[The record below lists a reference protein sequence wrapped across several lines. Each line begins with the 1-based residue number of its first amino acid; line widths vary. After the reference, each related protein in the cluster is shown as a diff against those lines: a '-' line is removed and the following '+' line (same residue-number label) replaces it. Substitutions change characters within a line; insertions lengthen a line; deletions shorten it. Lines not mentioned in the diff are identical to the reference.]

1 MNNNKFNTLND
12 REWLRLTGIKKSTFN
27 KMLDILKVAEIEKF
41 KKGGKTNKLS
51 LENRLLMTLLY
62 WREYQTYFHLGK
74 SFDISEANCYRNIK
88 WIEDILIKN
97 SDFQQLAGKKALI
110 NDYFNDKTI
119 IIDATE
125 TPIQRPKKGQKQSYS
140 GKKKKHTIKT
150 QVIIEQETKKIIAT
164 SFSLGKKYDYALFKE
179 SKIPILKNT
188 KLIFDSGYQGIQKN
202 HNNVLIPKK
211 KTKKNPLNKEQK
223 QYNRLVS
230 KKIIIIEN
238 IFAILKKFKII
249 TEKYRNRRKRFGLR
263 FNLIASIY
271 NLQLL
276 YLT

>member
-1 MNNNKFNTLND
+1 M
-12 REWLRLTGIKKSTFN
+12 RLTGIKKSTFN

-188 KLIFDSGYQGIQKN
+188 KLIVDSGYQGIQKN
-202 HNNVLIPKK
+202 HNNVLIPTK

-223 QYNRLVS
+223 QYNRPVS
-230 KKIIIIEN
+230 KMRIIIEN

>member
-1 MNNNKFNTLND
+1 M
-12 REWLRLTGIKKSTFN
+12 IK
-27 KMLDILKVAEIEKF
+27 LL
-41 KKGGKTNKLS
+41 
-51 LENRLLMTLLY
+51 LLML
-62 WREYQTYFHLGK
+62 
-74 SFDISEANCYRNIK
+74 
-88 WIEDILIKN
+88 
-97 SDFQQLAGKKALI
+97 
-110 NDYFNDKTI
+110 
-119 IIDATE
+119 TE
-125 TPIQRPKKGQKQSYS
+125 TPIQRPKKDKNNLILVKR
-140 GKKKKHTIKT
+140 KKNTIKT

-164 SFSLGKKYDYALFKE
+164 SFSLGKKHDYALFKE

-188 KLIFDSGYQGIQKN
+188 KLIVDSGYQGIQKN
-202 HNNVLIPKK
+202 HNNVLIPTK

-230 KKIIIIEN
+230 KMR
-238 IFAILKKFKII
+238 II

>member
-1 MNNNKFNTLND
+1 M
-12 REWLRLTGIKKSTFN
+12 SATFKISN
-27 KMLDILKVAEIEKF
+27 ILLKVDFFIPV
-41 KKGGKTNKLS
+41 NLNHSLS
-51 LENRLLMTLLY
+51 LRVLNLLLFIFLCPNNY
-62 WREYQTYFHLGK
+62 IFY
-74 SFDISEANCYRNIK
+74 NN
-88 WIEDILIKN
+88 ILIK
-97 SDFQQLAGKKALI
+97 
-110 NDYFNDKTI
+110 
-119 IIDATE
+119 
-125 TPIQRPKKGQKQSYS
+125 KG
-140 GKKKKHTIKT
+140 
-150 QVIIEQETKKIIAT
+150 IAR
-164 SFSLGKKYDYALFKE
+164 SLFKE

-188 KLIFDSGYQGIQKN
+188 KLIVDSGYQGIQKN
-202 HNNVLIPKK
+202 HNNVLIPTK

-230 KKIIIIEN
+230 KMRIIIEN

>member
-1 MNNNKFNTLND
+1 
-12 REWLRLTGIKKSTFN
+12 
-27 KMLDILKVAEIEKF
+27 
-41 KKGGKTNKLS
+41 
-51 LENRLLMTLLY
+51 MTLLY

-125 TPIQRPKKGQKQSYS
+125 TPIQRPKKDKNNLILVKKNNDQNTSNVSNKKTKKLLRKQVFAL
-140 GKKKKHTIKT
+140 KKH
-150 QVIIEQETKKIIAT
+150 
-164 SFSLGKKYDYALFKE
+164 DYALFKE

-188 KLIFDSGYQGIQKN
+188 KLIVDSGYQGIQKN
-202 HNNVLIPKK
+202 HNNVLIPTK

-230 KKIIIIEN
+230 KMRIIIEN

-271 NLQLL
+271 TIIIIFNIKIFI
-276 YLT
+276 

>member
-12 REWLRLTGIKKSTFN
+12 REWLRLTGIKKFTFN

-150 QVIIEQETKKIIAT
+150 QVIIEQETKKIIET
-164 SFSLGKKYDYALFKE
+164 SFSLGKKHDYALFKE

-188 KLIFDSGYQGIQKN
+188 KLIVDSGYQGIQKN
-202 HNNVLIPKK
+202 HNNVLIPTK

-230 KKIIIIEN
+230 KMRIIIEN

>member
-125 TPIQRPKKGQKQSYS
+125 TPIQRPKKDKNNLILVKRKNTHDQNTSNYRTRNQ
-140 GKKKKHTIKT
+140 
-150 QVIIEQETKKIIAT
+150 KKIIAT
-164 SFSLGKKYDYALFKE
+164 SFSLGKKHDYALFKE
-179 SKIPILKNT
+179 SKIPILK
-188 KLIFDSGYQGIQKN
+188 KYQIN
-202 HNNVLIPKK
+202 
-211 KTKKNPLNKEQK
+211 
-223 QYNRLVS
+223 S
-230 KKIIIIEN
+230 W
-238 IFAILKKFKII
+238 
-249 TEKYRNRRKRFGLR
+249 
-263 FNLIASIY
+263 
-271 NLQLL
+271 
-276 YLT
+276 